1 MVVGIDLGTTNTLA
15 CYFVN
20 GKKRLLKFAGG
31 ATMLPSVI
39 YTEDGGKVIVGQTA
53 LHKGIMEPSR
63 MIRSAKRPIS

>member
-20 GKKRLLKFAGG
+20 GRKKLLRFAGG

-39 YTEDGGKVIVGQTA
+39 YTEDDGKVIVGQIA
-53 LHKGIMEPSR
+53 LNKGVMEPSR
-63 MIRSAKRPIS
+63 MIRSA